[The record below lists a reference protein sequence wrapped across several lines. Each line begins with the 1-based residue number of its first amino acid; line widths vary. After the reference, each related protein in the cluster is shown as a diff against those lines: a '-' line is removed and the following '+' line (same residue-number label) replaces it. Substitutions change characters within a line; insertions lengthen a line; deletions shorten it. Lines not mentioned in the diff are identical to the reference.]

1 MKLYKN
7 VQTIKDFFGSSNNA
21 TQDVEFNADKDAKEL
36 WVLSAEKISKIRASN
51 GKLYYYY
58 RPLDVNDI
66 ERAKLLM
73 KRNGLHPKVHKS
85 NFFMVKRTVLR
96 VLVKDVD
103 TKKECIE
110 FIKKV
115 NANILTTED
124 VVKQQNIKSR

>member
-7 VQTIKDFFGSSNNA
+7 VQIIKNFLELSKKDA
-21 TQDVEFNADKDAKEL
+21 QDVEINVDQDAQEL
-36 WVLSAEKISKIRASN
+36 WALSAEKISKIRASN

-85 NFFMVKRTVLR
+85 NFFMVKRTVR
-96 VLVKDVD
+96 P
-103 TKKECIE
+103 
-110 FIKKV
+110 
-115 NANILTTED
+115 
-124 VVKQQNIKSR
+124 

>member
-7 VQTIKDFFGSSNNA
+7 VQIIKNFLESSKKDA
-21 TQDVEFNADKDAKEL
+21 QDVEINVDQDAKEL
-36 WVLSAEKISKIRASN
+36 WALSAEKISKIRASN

-103 TKKECIE
+103 TKPECID
-110 FIKKV
+110 FIKKINNNV
-115 NANILTTED
+115 LSTED
-124 VVKQQNIKSR
+124 FFNKQLSKSR